1 MRNQILLGATELFSR
16 YGIKSIT
23 MDDIARHLAISKKT
37 IYQYFEDKNALVDA
51 GMEVFLVQNN
61 ADMAKLKKESAN
73 VIEELAK
80 TGEHLKSKVCNL
92 NPSLMFDMRKYF
104 PHAWKRFMEFKRTYI
119 EQFIADTLE
128 AGVKE
133 GMFRPGINPVIL
145 ARMRVE
151 QIDMGYNPEIFP
163 LEEFSSLD
171 VQMHFFDHFVY
182 GILTEKGITEYEKFT
197 QTIQSD
203 IKTINH

>member
-1 MRNQILLGATELFSR
+1 MRNQILLGATELFGR

-51 GMEVFLVQNN
+51 GLEVFLVQNN
-61 ADMAKLKKESAN
+61 ADMIKLKEESIN

-80 TGEHLKSKVCNL
+80 TGEHLKSKICNL

-104 PHAWKRFMEFKRTYI
+104 PGAWKRFIEFKRTYI
-119 EQFIADTLE
+119 ERFIADTLQTGIE
-128 AGVKE
+128 Q
-133 GMFRPGINPVIL
+133 GMFRVSINAAVL

-163 LEEFSSLD
+163 QEDFNPLD
-171 VQMHFFDHFVY
+171 VQMHFFEHFVY
-182 GILTEKGITEYEKFT
+182 GILTEKGLIEYEKYM
-197 QTIQSD
+197 QNVQSD
-203 IKTINH
+203 IKN

>member
-1 MRNQILLGATELFSR
+1 MRNQILLGATELFGR

-51 GMEVFLVQNN
+51 GLEVFLVQNN
-61 ADMAKLKKESAN
+61 ADMIKLKEDSVN
-73 VIEELAK
+73 SIEELAK
-80 TGEHLKSKVCNL
+80 TGEHLKNKVCNL

-104 PHAWKRFMEFKRTYI
+104 PNAWKRFVEFKRTYI
-119 EQFIADTLE
+119 ESFIADTLQ
-128 AGVKE
+128 AGIKQ
-133 GMFRPGINPVIL
+133 GMFRSDINPGIL

-163 LEEFSSLD
+163 QEEYNSTE
-171 VQMHFFDHFVY
+171 VQLHIFDHFVY
-182 GILTEKGITEYEKFT
+182 GILTEKGLKEYEKYT
-197 QTIQSD
+197 
-203 IKTINH
+203 KTVKDVVKN

>member
-1 MRNQILLGATELFSR
+1 MRHQILIGATELFGR

-37 IYQYFEDKNALVDA
+37 IYQYFEDKTSLVDA
-51 GMEVFLVQNN
+51 GLEVFLIQNK
-61 ADMAKLKKESAN
+61 ADMIKLKEESIN
-73 VIEELAK
+73 TIEELAK

-104 PHAWKRFMEFKRTYI
+104 PLSWKRFVEFKRTFI
-119 EQFIADTLE
+119 EHFITDTLE
-128 AGVKE
+128 KGISQ
-133 GMFRPGINPVIL
+133 GMFRANINPRIL

-163 LEEFSSLD
+163 QDEFEMSQ
-171 VQMHFFDHFVY
+171 VQMDLFDHFVY
-182 GILTEKGITEYEKFT
+182 GILTEKGLKEYEKY
-197 QTIQSD
+197 SH
-203 IKTINH
+203 KTL

>member
-1 MRNQILLGATELFSR
+1 MRDQILLGATELFGR

-51 GMEVFLVQNN
+51 GLEVFLIQNN
-61 ADMAKLKKESAN
+61 EDMKKLKEESVN
-73 VIEELAK
+73 SIEELAK
-80 TGEHLKSKVCNL
+80 TGEHLKSKICNL

-104 PHAWKRFMEFKRTYI
+104 PHAWKRFIEFKRTYI
-119 EQFIADTLE
+119 ESFIADTLE
-128 AGVKE
+128 TGVKQ
-133 GMFRPGINPVIL
+133 GMFRTSINSVIL

-163 LEEFSSLD
+163 QEVFNPLD

-182 GILTEKGITEYEKFT
+182 GILTEKGLIEYEKYT
-197 QTIQSD
+197 QTSKAI
-203 IKTINH
+203 